1 MKHKLDILES
11 YTQKTGVVISLIVT
25 LFSSIFL
32 IIALLSKEHYW
43 RGYESID
50 LLSLIFEFVYGVGVS
65 FLILRKRETY
75 IHLAPFLI
83 LNWFIGCF
91 SLNTFIPVFQDLPVW
106 VYLATLV
113 FCLSNFFI
121 YRNSDEKGNTSI
133 AFFINGVS
141 FSIILYFALYLIPIM
156 PFSFMGLIALGVG
169 FYGLVPALVIIIHT
183 ITIIRYLSNNK
194 IYAVSFSGGFLAVLI
209 SMIVFTVGLNIE
221 SRKITQLARINSFDQ
236 NNELP
241 YYISVSQNLK
251 PNFFNEILLKK
262 DIVYIPLHDIFSF
275 SSFNSFGSKQFNERK
290 IHNPFISIAYLF
302 CEDLTLNNDDKINIL
317 KSNFDKRLETEEQLW
332 SGDDLFTKSIKEDVK
347 IYPETR
353 LAYTEITMKIAC
365 EQESGRNNKE
375 AIYSFQLP
383 EGSVATSLSLWVN
396 GIERKGVLTTK
407 EKAKAA
413 YKQIV
418 GVEYRDPSLM
428 QWKEGNKVVVR
439 VFPIN
444 YKTPRTFK
452 CGFTTPLKVEDN
464 QMKYQSLSIKGPN
477 ISNAET
483 ISRIQ
488 TVGNT
493 KIETSKDFEL
503 NKNYYINQS
512 KGLDDW
518 EATMP
523 LTQPFQSNSFAWKN
537 KVYEVTEIQ
546 KTAIPFTPSEIILD
560 LNSSWT
566 TKQIES
572 FVDLNK
578 KNLFVIINGE
588 KKAID
593 KDNFKAIELEFEDL
607 HYSLLPLYKMTP
619 NSLIITKCGTFSAN
633 FEELEDSR
641 YLKKIRTGTKERNL
655 KVINI
660 SSDINPFWQTVKE
673 QKYVDYFQTSL
684 KNSLELINK
693 KQFNLFQT
701 ATNTVNI
708 EPANIAIQEIPQT
721 SATKSNGPNHIY
733 RMYALGK
740 VLEEQVKIQ
749 NSYLSHYKN
758 EPISQ
763 DTASVTVVSADELRE
778 EEIKIKNDSLFYNK
792 YVNLAKD
799 ANIVTPIS
807 SLIVLETDADYKN
820 NGIAKNVDTLGNASI
835 NNDGAVPE
843 PHEWLLIILGS
854 TILFFYYRKNKKQTV

>member
-1 MKHKLDILES
+1 MKHKSNNLEY
-11 YTQKTGVVISLIVT
+11 YTQKPGVGISLIVT

-32 IIALLSKEHYW
+32 IGALLSKESEYNSYQ
-43 RGYESID
+43 GIAF
-50 LLSLIFEFVYGVGVS
+50 LSLICEFIYGVGVS
-65 FLILRKRETY
+65 FMLLRNKETY

-83 LNWFIGCF
+83 LNWLIGCF
-91 SLNTFIPVFQDLPVW
+91 SLNVFIPVFQDLPIW
-106 VYLATLV
+106 VYFTTVA
-113 FCLSNFFI
+113 FCVSNFFI
-121 YRNSDEKGNTSI
+121 YSNSDESRSTSI
-133 AFFINGVS
+133 AFFINGLS
-141 FSIILYFALYLIPIM
+141 FLLILYFAIYLIPIM
-156 PFSFMGLIALGVG
+156 PFSFLGIIALGLG
-169 FYGLVPALVIIIHT
+169 FYGLVPAIVIIIHT
-183 ITIIRYLSNNK
+183 ITILRYINRDKN
-194 IYAVSFSGGFLAVLI
+194 YVVSFSGGILVVVI
-209 SMIVFTVGLNIE
+209 SLIVFTAGLNIE
-221 SRKITQLARINSFDQ
+221 SRKINQFGRINSFDQ
-236 NNELP
+236 NSELP
-241 YYISVSQNLK
+241 YYISISQNLK

-262 DIVYIPLHDIFSF
+262 DLVYIPLHDIFDF
-275 SSFNSFGSKQFNERK
+275 RTFDSFGSKQFNERK

-302 CEDLTLNNDDKINIL
+302 CKDLNLDNDDKINIL

-332 SGDDLFTKSIKEDVK
+332 SGKDLFTKTIKEDVK

-353 LAYTEITMKIAC
+353 LAYTEITMNIAC
-365 EQESGRNNKE
+365 EKDTRGEKE

-483 ISRIQ
+483 TSRIQ

-503 NKNYYINQS
+503 NKGYYINQS

-518 EATMP
+518 EAYMP
-523 LTQPFQSNSFAWKN
+523 LTKVSNSFAWKN
-537 KVYEVTEIQ
+537 KIYEVKDIQ
-546 KTAIPFTPSEIILD
+546 KTTIPFKPSEIILD

-572 FVDLNK
+572 FVELNK
-578 KNLFVIINGE
+578 TNLFVIVNGKKKEIN
-588 KKAID
+588 

-607 HYSLLPLYKMTP
+607 HYSLLPLYEISR

-633 FEELEDSR
+633 FEELEDSN
-641 YLKKIRTGTKERNL
+641 YLKKIRTETKDRNL

-660 SSDINPFWQTVKE
+660 SPDINPFWQTVKE
-673 QKYVDYFQTSL
+673 QKYVDFFQTSL
-684 KNSLELINK
+684 KNSLDLIHK
-693 KQFNLFQT
+693 KQFVLFKT
-701 ATNTVNI
+701 DTNTVNI
-708 EPANIAIQEIPQT
+708 PPANISITESPQT
-721 SATKSNGPNHIY
+721 SAIKTNGPNHIY
-733 RMYALGK
+733 RMYAFGK

-749 NSYLSHYKN
+749 N
-758 EPISQ
+758 
-763 DTASVTVVSADELRE
+763 
-778 EEIKIKNDSLFYNK
+778 DSLVQNQ
-792 YVNLAKD
+792 YVDLAKD

-807 SLIVLETDADYKN
+807 SLIVLETDEDYKN
-820 NGIAKNVDTLGNASI
+820 NGIEKNVDTLGNASI

-854 TILFFYYRKNKKQTV
+854 TILFFYYKKHKKQTI